1 MDIAEL
7 IHMDQTDKTL
17 KRHACKWPECHKSF
31 SRPSDAARHYRIHT
45 NDRPFQ
51 CTELYCGKRFI
62 QRSALTV
69 HLRTHSG
76 ERPHICEVNTC
87 KKSFSDSS
95 SLARHRRIHTG
106 NRPYKCYEC
115 NKSYTKKTILVRH
128 ARMCHDTSSLQLQHG
143 YYNNLPS
150 PPASQYG
157 DSNNKLLPTQYY
169 EDPSSPTSISSS

>member
-31 SRPSDAARHYRIHT
+31 SRP
-45 NDRPFQ
+45 FQ

-62 QRSALTV
+62 QQFISETSVYIHIYIYIYSIVLLDINI
-69 HLRTHSG
+69 HL
-76 ERPHICEVNTC
+76 C
-87 KKSFSDSS
+87 
-95 SLARHRRIHTG
+95 RRIHTG